1 MASKYSISSGGKRHR
16 SVLFAILII
25 SCLFLNSII
34 ISADASKQTLFRK
47 FINSGDDPK
56 STFSNPSNSGTRWAV
71 LVAGSSGWANYR
83 HQANVCHAYQILKK
97 AGLKD
102 ENIIVFMYDDIAFNP
117 NNPKPGVIVNRPN
130 GPDVYHGVPKDYTGD
145 NATAENLYAVIL
157 GNKTAVSGGSGK
169 VVNSGP
175 DDYIFIYYTDHGGPG
190 VVEMTAGDQIY
201 ANELVNVL
209 NKKHAAN
216 AYKSM
221 VFYLE
226 ACDSGSMFEGLLAKN
241 ISIYAT
247 TSTYPNELGWAT
259 YCPGQ
264 PNSTSTGYDV
274 CLGDVFSVSWM
285 EDCDK
290 EDLRKETLEQQ
301 YEVVRKRTADNSSGS
316 GETSHVM
323 QFGDTSLSN
332 QFLSTYMGDNPTTL
346 STSSSSSPS
355 SIPVLVSQRDADLLH
370 FRHKFLKAPTGSK
383 EKVEAREHLLALI
396 SQRKQVDLNMN
407 RLGRLVLGNN
417 ENGKVL
423 NNVRPLG
430 QPLVDDWDCL
440 KKLVK
445 TYERYCGSLSTYG
458 IKYTRH
464 FANMCNVGVDHFQF
478 SVAALHACS

>member
-1 MASKYSISSGGKRHR
+1 MGGKYSVSVTIIS
-16 SVLFAILII
+16 FLII
-25 SCLFLNSII
+25 V
-34 ISADASKQTLFRK
+34 ISVVDASSSKHTLFRNL
-47 FINSGDDPK
+47 INSGDHP
-56 STFSNPSNSGTRWAV
+56 PNSGSTRWAV
-71 LVAGSSGWANYR
+71 LVAGSSGWQNYR
-83 HQANVCHAYQILKK
+83 HQANVCHAYQIVKK

-117 NNPKPGVIVNRPN
+117 NNPKPGVIINRPN

-145 NATAENLYAVIL
+145 NATPENLYAVIL
-157 GNKTAVSGGSGK
+157 GNRTALSGGSGK

-190 VVEMTAGDQIY
+190 VVEMAAGEPIY
-201 ANELVNVL
+201 ANDLVSVL

-226 ACDSGSMFEGLLAKN
+226 ACDSGSMFEGLLAEN

-259 YCPGQ
+259 YCPAQ
-264 PNSTSTGYDV
+264 RNSTSTGYDV

-285 EDCDK
+285 EDSDK
-290 EDLRKETLEQQ
+290 QDLRKETLEQQ
-301 YEVVRKRTADNSSGS
+301 FEVCMQIRKRTAEDNSSRS
-316 GETSHVM
+316 GGGLAHTSHVM
-323 QFGDTSLSN
+323 QFGDLSLSN
-332 QFLSTYMGDNPTTL
+332 QFVSTYMGDNPPTT
-346 STSSSSSPS
+346 STIHNNHQLNHPSSSSS
-355 SIPVLVSQRDADLLH
+355 LRVSQRDADLFH
-370 FRHKFLKAPTGSK
+370 FSYKFNKAPAGSK
-383 EKVEAREHLLALI
+383 EKAKAGEDLQALI
-396 SQRKQVDLNMN
+396 TQRKQVDDNIN
-407 RLGRLVLGNN
+407 RLGKLVLGNK
-417 ENGKVL
+417 NGKLL

-445 TYERYCGSLSTYG
+445 TYEIYCGALSSYG

-464 FANMCNVGVDHFQF
+464 FANMCNVGVNHFQF
-478 SVAALHACS
+478 SVAALHSCYS